1 MEDKKQ
7 SQNTGV
13 IIAVVV
19 LLVAAIGLVWYF
31 MNEVDTETDTTTEQT
46 ETVDGDDVADPS
58 IAEFVDGNADFSTLA
73 TALETADLVEVLDG
87 SGEYT
92 VFAPTNEAFD
102 ALPEGALEDLLED
115 PEELRNVLL
124 YHVVDGVVTSDD
136 VVELD
141 EFEAFQGGTVTV
153 DVVEDQDGAQVVLN
167 GSAVVTGVD
176 VTASNGVIHV
186 IDSVLLP

>member
-31 MNEVDTETDTTTEQT
+31 MNEVETDNDTTTEQT
-46 ETVDGDDVADPS
+46 ETVDGDEISEPT
-58 IAEFVDGNADFSTLA
+58 IAEFVDGNPDFSTLA
-73 TALETADLVEVLDG
+73 TALEVADLVDVLDG
-87 SGEYT
+87 PGEYT

-115 PEELRNVLL
+115 PEALRNVLL
-124 YHVVDGVVTSDD
+124 YHVVDGVVASGD

-141 EFEAFQGGTVTV
+141 QFEAFQGGTVTV
-153 DVVEDQDGAQVVLN
+153 DLVESEAGADVVLN
-167 GSAVVTGVD
+167 GSAVVTSVD
-176 VTASNGVIHV
+176 VSASNGVIHV